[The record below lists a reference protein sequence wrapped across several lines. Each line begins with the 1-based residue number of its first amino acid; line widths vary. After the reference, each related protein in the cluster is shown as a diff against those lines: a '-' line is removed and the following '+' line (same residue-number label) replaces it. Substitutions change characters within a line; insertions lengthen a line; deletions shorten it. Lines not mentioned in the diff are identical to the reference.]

1 MVAFLDKVFSEIP
14 AQETIGIV
22 AFSEKQLDVLVQFF
36 QQSKQLSAAWENE
49 RITLT
54 TLEKVQGDEFDVLLI
69 SMGYGKDANG
79 DFALRMGPL
88 NQEGGEKRLNV
99 LFSRARRVMHFF
111 HSVKAVDFGV
121 SENLGIDALK
131 KYLLM
136 HEDRIFGELHSNDL
150 AQKDFIE
157 LEDPFYNPHVVSEL
171 MTLMRHLC
179 VNGVR
184 AKSQLKILF
193 FKDTIG

>member
-1 MVAFLDKVFSEIP
+1 
-14 AQETIGIV
+14 
-22 AFSEKQLDVLVQFF
+22 LDVLVQFL

-88 NQEGGEKRLNV
+88 NQVGGEKRLNV
-99 LFSRARRVMHFF
+99 LFSRARRAMHFF
-111 HSVKAVDFGV
+111 HSVKAIDFGV

-131 KYLLM
+131 KFLLM
-136 HEDRIFGELHSNDL
+136 HEDRSFGGMYSNDL

-157 LEDPFYNPHVVSEL
+157 LKDPFYNPHVVSVL
-171 MTLMRHLC
+171 MTLMRHLS

-184 AKSQLKILF
+184 AKSQLQLKILF
-193 FKDTIG
+193 YKDTIG